1 MSRNFIILPSMK
13 LTIAELA
20 EILKGKV
27 VGEDNTQLFK
37 LSKIEDAQE
46 GDITFVAN
54 PRYIPWLYKT
64 KASVVIVDSN
74 LEYDNK
80 KVGNIILV
88 DNAYSSFNELLNR
101 FAENKLK
108 HTGIHKNCSI
118 DSTVELGNNVSV
130 GQYSSIGKNCKIGD
144 NVMIMDNVSIQENVI
159 IGNNSILYAGVRI
172 YDSTSVGSNCIL
184 HSNCVIGSDGFGFA
198 PNKMGEYIKTPQ
210 LGNVIIGNN
219 VEIGSNSSVDRATL
233 GSTVIADGV
242 KIDNLVQIAHNVFI
256 GKNTVIAGQCG
267 IAGSTKVG
275 ENCQIGGQVG
285 VIGHV
290 VIGNNVKINGQ
301 TGVFSNIKD
310 NAILRGTPAMDERS
324 FNRSYVYFKNLEKIA
339 NDLNDLKKLNDNNN

>member
-37 LSKIEDAQE
+37 LSKIEDAQK
-46 GDITFVAN
+46 GDITFVSN
-54 PRYIPWLYKT
+54 PRYLPWLYKT

-108 HTGIHKNCSI
+108 HTGVHKNCSI

-130 GQYSSIGKNCKIGD
+130 GQFSSIGQNCKIGD
-144 NVMIMDNVSIQENVI
+144 NVIIMDNVSIQENVI
-159 IGNNSILYAGVRI
+159 IGNNSVLYAGVRI
-172 YDSTSVGSNCIL
+172 YDNTILGINCIL

-198 PNKMGEYIKTPQ
+198 PNKNGEYIKTPQ
-210 LGNVIIGNN
+210 IGNVTIGNN

-233 GSTVIADGV
+233 GSTIINDGV
-242 KIDNLVQIAHNVFI
+242 KIDNLVQIAHNVI
-256 GKNTVIAGQCG
+256 VGKNTVIAGQSG
-267 IAGSTKVG
+267 IAGSTKIG

-285 VIGHV
+285 VAGHIQ
-290 VIGNNVKINGQ
+290 IGNNVKIDGG
-301 TGVFSNIKD
+301 TGVYSNVDD
-310 NAILRGTPAMDERS
+310 NSILRGTPAIDINK
-324 FNRSYVYFKNLEKIA
+324 FNRSYVHFKNLEKIVK
-339 NDLNDLKKLNDNNN
+339 DLNDLKKLNANNN